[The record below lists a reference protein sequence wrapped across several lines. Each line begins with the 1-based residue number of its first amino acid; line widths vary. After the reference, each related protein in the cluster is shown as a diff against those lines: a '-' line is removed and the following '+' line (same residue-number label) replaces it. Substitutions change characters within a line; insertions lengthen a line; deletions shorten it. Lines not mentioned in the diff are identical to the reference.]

1 MFYRRTN
8 DVSKSPLMVSDGDDL
23 IFQQEIWEKF
33 LLALHGSTV
42 LLAFHTKHTNKYI
55 FGETYCCKKFLN
67 KSNDV
72 SESSLMVSDGD
83 DLIFQQEI
91 REKVL
96 LDLA

>member
-1 MFYRRTN
+1 LGKPTA
-8 DVSKSPLMVSDGDDL
+8 VKSF
-23 IFQQEIWEKF
+23 I
-33 LLALHGSTV
+33 
-42 LLAFHTKHTNKYI
+42 
-55 FGETYCCKKFLN
+55 N